1 VGCGDA
7 AKGSQKL
14 QARKAA
20 WANRASKRTI
30 EGAFEVFVMLG
41 SSEDGEVLAGVRKAE
56 ANRAE
61 LGLPWETIIMGNAAS
76 VD

>member
-1 VGCGDA
+1 
-7 AKGSQKL
+7 
-14 QARKAA
+14 
-20 WANRASKRTI
+20 
-30 EGAFEVFVMLG
+30 MLG

-61 LGLPWETIIMGNAAS
+61 LGLSWETIIMGNAAS